1 LHKKIN
7 TVYILGAGFSC
18 YAALP
23 TQQEIVRQLFN
34 HQELSGPPDI
44 NEILTAIIRDFLASV
59 FQVRSLDEH
68 APTLEDIYTC
78 IDLSAQTG
86 HFLGQAYT
94 PKKLQAIRQLLTH
107 RIFQILEKRYQPS
120 PAISQLL
127 EHVLQ
132 KENSAFISLN
142 WDMVL
147 EKHLAQLSCRPDYQC
162 SIQPLT
168 DFAADNQRIPVCKLH
183 GSANWAYC
191 DNCKYLFFDP
201 DTQTALHDQLFLFP
215 HDFSLFGYTPPAASF
230 SSLACPHCR
239 IPHLSTHIVTFSFR
253 KNFRTNYFSCLWH
266 QAEMLLQ
273 QADRWVFIG
282 YSLPQADYQFK
293 HLLKSAQLI
302 MGESH
307 LPELTVITKNNGR
320 ELSPSVVR
328 YLRFFGDCMSRRNI
342 YQHGIDEYVANHYH
356 LPAAPPSV

>member
-1 LHKKIN
+1 MHKKIN

-59 FQVRSLDEH
+59 FQIRSLDEH

-147 EKHLAQLSCRPDYQC
+147 EKHLAHS
-162 SIQPLT
+162 
-168 DFAADNQRIPVCKLH
+168 AAAPTINVP
-183 GSANWAYC
+183 
-191 DNCKYLFFDP
+191 
-201 DTQTALHDQLFLFP
+201 
-215 HDFSLFGYTPPAASF
+215 FSL
-230 SSLACPHCR
+230 
-239 IPHLSTHIVTFSFR
+239 
-253 KNFRTNYFSCLWH
+253 
-266 QAEMLLQ
+266 
-273 QADRWVFIG
+273 
-282 YSLPQADYQFK
+282 
-293 HLLKSAQLI
+293 
-302 MGESH
+302 
-307 LPELTVITKNNGR
+307 
-320 ELSPSVVR
+320 
-328 YLRFFGDCMSRRNI
+328 
-342 YQHGIDEYVANHYH
+342 
-356 LPAAPPSV
+356 